1 VEGSSAPGVAGVDEG
16 QLLAVQQILQQ
27 LSIVPQGRLVQ
38 QPQHNSSHSQAYFLN
53 YKKVGTIKTVNNKTD
68 DRYA

>member
-1 VEGSSAPGVAGVDEG
+1 MEGSSAPGVAGVDEG

-27 LSIVPQGRLVQ
+27 LSIVPQGRLMQ
-38 QPQHNSSHSQAYFLN
+38 QPKHNSSHSLSYLLKLN
-53 YKKVGTIKTVNNKTD
+53 RIKNVNNKTD